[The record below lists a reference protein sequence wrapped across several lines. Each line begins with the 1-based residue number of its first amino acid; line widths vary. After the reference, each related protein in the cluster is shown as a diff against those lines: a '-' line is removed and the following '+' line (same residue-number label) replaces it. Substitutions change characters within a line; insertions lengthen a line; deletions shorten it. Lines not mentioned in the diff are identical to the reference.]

1 MNDNNEEMMLDLLY
15 KRAVYGLNEEET
27 QQLKEF
33 ESGTSDLRSFELTA
47 AAIGMIG
54 LNPDSALPA
63 GLQAR
68 ILADADEYFSSR
80 KTPDPTPAAFGAP
93 VRDPAP
99 VESTTRS
106 SFWPWLG
113 WAVAA
118 AACVALALNLYWTRT
133 PTEVVENP
141 TPMPTQIVENPTPTP
156 GGNLVPIEQRQRLLD
171 SSAQVIVVKWGKGYV
186 KEIGN
191 VTGDVVWSDA
201 QQAGYVRLNGLPVN
215 DPNKET
221 YQLWIF
227 EESQDPK
234 TPIDG
239 GTFNISSVGEATI
252 PIYAHLKVVNPKKF
266 AVTIE
271 KPGGVVVSKQE
282 KVAAIAKRDT

>member
-1 MNDNNEEMMLDLLY
+1 MKENSEEIMLDLLY
-15 KRAVYGLNEEET
+15 KQAVYGLSEEET
-27 QQLKEF
+27 KHLSTLENKIPNL
-33 ESGTSDLRSFELTA
+33 DSFELTA
-47 AAIGMIG
+47 AAIAMID
-54 LNPDSALPA
+54 LKTDVELPA
-63 GLQAR
+63 DLRAR
-68 ILADADEYFSSR
+68 ILADAEEYFSSGNSAAEV
-80 KTPDPTPAAFGAP
+80 PAALEAP
-93 VRDPAP
+93 TREFTF
-99 VESTTRS
+99 VESKARRS
-106 SFWPWLG
+106 IWPWLG

-118 AACVALALNLYWTRT
+118 AACVALAVNLYWTRT
-133 PTEVVENP
+133 PT
-141 TPMPTQIVENPTPTP
+141 QIVENPVPTP
-156 GGNLVPIEQRQRLLD
+156 AQEEKLSPAQKRQRLLE
-171 SSAQVIVVKWGKGYV
+171 SPAQMIVVKWGKGYV
-186 KEIGN
+186 EEIGN

-239 GTFNISSVGEATI
+239 GTFNINSVGEATI